1 VTNFTHNTALGSS
14 HDPSGQITSLTDPA
28 GRTVHYTYNE
38 RGNPV
43 NSLTSVTDVMGKTT
57 TFDYSGG
64 DLTTIT
70 DPLGNVTTISYLT
83 GDKVGTITD
92 ATKQGQL
99 LFAYNS
105 TNTVVTDRN
114 GHNTTYNY
122 DTNTSHQFM
131 ISSVK
136 DALGNSKSTQ
146 YDANFNVNTY
156 SDALSDTTTYSYSQ
170 DGKNNLNSVQDGTFA
185 TTKYTYPTS
194 GTSNLYYPLT
204 QTDPQGHQTNY
215 AYDSNGNLTSAIDNS
230 TQKGLKYT
238 YNSNGTIATMT
249 DADGSVT
256 TYGYDA
262 HGNLIKVTPPATN
275 GSTLKPSTLTV
286 DANTSRVTAVTD
298 GNGNLTSY
306 SYNQFDQINKIS
318 YAGGQTITY
327 TYGARGNLLSVVDN
341 TGTTS
346 FTYDALN
353 RLRTK
358 TLPGGTIINTD
369 YDKTGNL
376 TSFNDG
382 GGAVT
387 YGYDAA
393 NRMTTLTEADGAKT
407 TYTYDNA
414 DRKTM
419 IQYPNQTGM
428 KMTYD
433 KAGHELTNIGATMD
447 IKGNILTTYD
457 SFTYTYTSG
466 STHTALLQTVTV
478 NVDPYNQST
487 HTAWAYSYDSQ
498 NRLTNANKTDAG
510 NPLRNYT
517 YTYDAAGNRTKDLLQ
532 RPGQSDVTNTYSYAG
547 GNELLSKQLV
557 GGATTTYSYDG
568 NGNLTGY
575 TGGPSFTY
583 NTKNQT
589 TKIGS
594 DAYTYSGADQQDRVK
609 VNTDA
614 FVYTGLG
621 LSARTDASGTTHFV
635 RCSCGLLNNER
646 TPDGKKYYYLF
657 DGLGSIVGMTDS
669 AGSDVNRYVYDPYS
683 NIISQQEQ
691 SGLNNP
697 WKFAAGYLDSSTGL
711 YKFGTRYYD
720 PTLGRWTQL
729 DSAGTGY
736 IYANDDPVNAVDPS
750 GKYTFYCDLV
760 IFFTLFGFGY
770 SVSWVFTPAAAT
782 LIYGLAEAVA
792 SLRGIGL
799 VVGIIL
805 FTVFIAAIGIGYALG
820 FQLGVASIQQYCY

>member
-1 VTNFTHNTALGSS
+1 
-14 HDPSGQITSLTDPA
+14 
-28 GRTVHYTYNE
+28 
-38 RGNPV
+38 
-43 NSLTSVTDVMGKTT
+43 
-57 TFDYSGG
+57 
-64 DLTTIT
+64 
-70 DPLGNVTTISYLT
+70 
-83 GDKVGTITD
+83 
-92 ATKQGQL
+92 
-99 LFAYNS
+99 
-105 TNTVVTDRN
+105 
-114 GHNTTYNY
+114 
-122 DTNTSHQFM
+122 
-131 ISSVK
+131 
-136 DALGNSKSTQ
+136 
-146 YDANFNVNTY
+146 
-156 SDALSDTTTYSYSQ
+156 
-170 DGKNNLNSVQDGTFA
+170 
-185 TTKYTYPTS
+185 
-194 GTSNLYYPLT
+194 
-204 QTDPQGHQTNY
+204 
-215 AYDSNGNLTSAIDNS
+215 
-230 TQKGLKYT
+230 
-238 YNSNGTIATMT
+238 
-249 DADGSVT
+249 
-256 TYGYDA
+256 
-262 HGNLIKVTPPATN
+262 LIKVTPPNTN
-275 GSTLKPSTLTV
+275 GSTLKPYTLTV

-298 GNGNLTSY
+298 GNGNQTSY
-306 SYNQFDQINKIS
+306 SYNEFDQVNNIS

-327 TYGARGNLLSVVDN
+327 TYGARGSLLSVVDN

-393 NRMTTLTEADGAKT
+393 NRMTTLTEPDGAKS
-407 TYTYDNA
+407 TYTYDPA

-419 IQYPNQTGM
+419 IQYPNLTGM

-433 KAGHELTNIGATMD
+433 AAGHELTNIGATMD
-447 IKGNILTTYD
+447 IHGNILTTYA
-457 SFTYTYTSG
+457 SFKYNYLSG
-466 STHTALLQTVTV
+466 STPRALLQSTDVL
-478 NVDPYNQST
+478 VDPYNQST
-487 HTAWAYSYDSQ
+487 NTAWAYSYNSQ
-498 NRLTNANKTDAG
+498 NQLANANKTDAG

-594 DAYTYSGADQQDRVK
+594 DAYTYSGADQTDRVK
-609 VNTDA
+609 VNTDT

-621 LSARTDASGTTHFV
+621 LSAQTTASGTTHFV
-635 RCSCGLLNNER
+635 RCSCGLLNDER

-669 AGSDVNRYVYDPYS
+669 TGSDVNRYVYDPYGT
-683 NIISQQEQ
+683 IISQQEQ

-697 WKFAAGYLDSSTGL
+697 WKFAAGYLDSSTSL

-720 PTLGRWTQL
+720 PTLGRWTQQDPVGGSL
-729 DSAGTGY
+729 GDLNSANRYT
-736 IYANDDPVNAVDPS
+736 YAGDDPVNAVDPS
-750 GKYTFYCDLV
+750 GKAVNGGCIIAVLGSLASTV
-760 IFFTLFGFGY
+760 ITGISAWTGFSAIVGWE
-770 SVSWVFTPAAAT
+770 VAG
-782 LIYGLAEAVA
+782 LI
-792 SLRGIGL
+792 
-799 VVGIIL
+799 
-805 FTVFIAAIGIGYALG
+805 T
-820 FQLGVASIQQYCY
+820 LGVADFLAIGWGLTLVLALVWLYDQAYVTCGGTFID